1 MNFCSHCGAPVEHKI
16 PPGDLLPRYVCS
28 RCQAVHYQNPLVVM
42 GCIPQWND
50 KILLCKRAIEPRRG
64 HWTLPA
70 GFLENGETLAEAAAR
85 ETREEA
91 VTEVQ
96 ILDLFSIVNV
106 PHIRQV
112 HMFYL
117 ARLMRPEFSPSDES
131 LEVGLYAEKE
141 IPWDDIAFPTVF
153 RTLMAYFEDRRAGQY
168 RLHILDIPRPAP
180 KPVRD
185 C

>member
-1 MNFCSHCGAPVEHKI
+1 MNFCSHCGAPVEKKI
-16 PPGDLLPRYVCS
+16 PPGDLLPRHVCT

-42 GCIPQWND
+42 GCIPQWQD
-50 KILLCKRAIEPRRG
+50 KVLLCKRAIEPRLG
-64 HWTLPA
+64 YWTLPA
-70 GFLENGETLAEAAAR
+70 GFLENGETLAEGAAR

-91 VTEVQ
+91 LAEVQ
-96 ILDLFSIVNV
+96 ILDLFSVINV

-117 ARLMRPEFSPSDES
+117 ARLARPEFGPSDES
-131 LEVGLYAEKE
+131 LEVGLYTENE

-153 RTLMAYFEDRRAGQY
+153 RTLKAYFDDRRAGQY

-185 C
+185 